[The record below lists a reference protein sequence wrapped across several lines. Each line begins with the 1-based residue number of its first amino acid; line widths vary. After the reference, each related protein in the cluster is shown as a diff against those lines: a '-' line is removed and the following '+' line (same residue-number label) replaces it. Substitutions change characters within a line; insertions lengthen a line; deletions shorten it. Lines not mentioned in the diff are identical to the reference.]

1 MTSRTAPGSALRM
14 LVLLTLARIVLT
26 PVVMALVIAGDP
38 TGWVPMAAAGLF
50 VIAAATDFLDGRLA
64 RRWEVTTT
72 LGSFLDTTAD
82 KLLVSGVLIALVA
95 VGRASAWLVAIIVG
109 RELAILALRG
119 VVASAGTVLSP
130 SPLAKIKTGV
140 QFVAVVL
147 AIVRP
152 QLSIG
157 PLLVDEWV
165 LLAAAVVSVLSAVG
179 YFRQFAAVLAG
190 EAANGGRGTSST
202 NPPS

>member
-26 PVVMALVIAGDP
+26 PVVMALILAGDR
-38 TGWVPMAAAGLF
+38 TGWVPMVAAGLF
-50 VIAAATDFLDGRLA
+50 VVAAATDFLDGRLA

-82 KLLVSGVLIALVA
+82 KLLVSGVLIALVG

-147 AIVRP
+147 AIMRP
-152 QLSIG
+152 DLYVG

-179 YFRQFAAVLAG
+179 YFRQFATVLAG
-190 EAANGGRGTSST
+190 EAPTGGRGTSST